1 MSMLH
6 EFRAPYDR
14 MIKATTSIVIAL
26 MSILFTYITYL
37 VVTEVSNL
45 GILIVS
51 LLALLYFLIVFVP
64 YLFSP
69 RGFALTTKGVLIKR
83 PLRSILISYSEIID
97 FKRISETSVMK
108 GVRIWGSGGLYGFI
122 GLFRISGLGKVWM
135 YVTDRSKMILIE
147 TKRNMKYV
155 ISPSDPLTFIERLRS
170 LAPSAGQRP

>member
-1 MSMLH
+1 MSTLH
-6 EFRAPYDR
+6 EFSAPYDR
-14 MIKATTSIVIAL
+14 MIKVVTSIVIAL
-26 MSILFTYITYL
+26 MSILFAYITYL

-51 LLALLYFLIVFVP
+51 LLTLLYFLIVFVP

-69 RGFALTTKGVLIKR
+69 SSFALTTKGVLIKR
-83 PLRSILISYSEIID
+83 PLRSILIPYSEVID
-97 FKRISETSVMK
+97 FKRISDASIMK

-135 YVTDRSKMILIE
+135 YVTDRSKMVLIE
-147 TKRNMKYV
+147 TKRNVKYV

-170 LAPSAGQRP
+170 LAPGAGQRP